1 MKRLKS
7 MLVKIP
13 EDYVIETT
21 KDGVETVNV
30 IFNGPGTFARIPTF
44 FIEDEDWRRP
54 DEDDEDEEIRGG
66 ESKESFRAR
75 DTPDARQVKKTLI
88 FFNEFVEGERV
99 NPEMVNSLGVS
110 KIQIT
115 EQQYENVPIID
126 LLREAEGTAVWSD
139 NGTTKYYIYNTYQRQ
154 DNGVWVVN
162 TPMMYDATL
171 YDMNNGF
178 DKTMYVMISTMDP
191 LFTPAKRGIPL
202 PPRLR
207 F

>member
-1 MKRLKS
+1 MKKLKS
-7 MLVKIP
+7 MFVKIP

-21 KDGVETVNV
+21 ENGVETVNV

-54 DEDDEDEEIRGG
+54 GEDDEDEEIRGG

-75 DTPDARQVKKTLI
+75 ATPDARQVKKTLI
-88 FFNEFVEGERV
+88 FFNEFVDGERV
-99 NPEMVNSLGVS
+99 NPEMMNSLGVS

-115 EQQYENVPIID
+115 REQYDNVPVID
-126 LLREAEGTAVWSD
+126 LLRKAEGTAVWSD
-139 NGTTKYYIYNTYQRQ
+139 DGTTNYYTYITYQ
-154 DNGVWVVN
+154 DNGVWVPT
-162 TPMMYDATL
+162 TPMQYDATL
-171 YDMNNGF
+171 SYANSGF
-178 DKTMYVMISTMDP
+178 DQTMYVMISTMDP
-191 LFTPAKRGIPL
+191 KRKYGYSEKPL